1 MLVTRV
7 GESLKTLQ
15 LRTQPYVRS
24 GATRLVLF
32 LRGAGVGERDKCVYI
47 YLLVFRLVNV
57 LHQINLF
64 PESIFQ
70 LVLPS
75 LVLTNGWSLTQFI
88 SRAPAGDCL
97 SLVQPVQTTA
107 EQTFSYLQ
115 YFALTP

>member
-1 MLVTRV
+1 MLVTRG

-15 LRTQPYVRS
+15 LCTQPYVRS
-24 GATRLVLF
+24 RAARLVLF
-32 LRGAGVGERDKCVYI
+32 LRGAGGWGDKCVYI

-97 SLVQPVQTTA
+97 SLAEPVQTTA